1 MLEDVLC
8 ILVVLLGM
16 AATVY
21 IIGMAILLKLE
32 EDSDAG
38 ENKENYI

>member
-8 ILVVLLGM
+8 ILVVLLGVV
-16 AATVY
+16 ATVY
-21 IIGMAILLKLE
+21 IIGMAILLKSE

-38 ENKENYI
+38 ENKETYI

>member
-8 ILVVLLGM
+8 ILVVLLGVV
-16 AATVY
+16 ATVY